1 MKKTVTNKYGRNL
14 MAFALLW
21 AIAAMPLI
29 AFGQTRISA
38 PRNKYKVQDDVKL
51 GQDAAR
57 QVYQQM
63 PILNDAQS
71 TQYLQQVGQRL
82 VNAIPAEFQ
91 RPEFQYSFRI
101 VNARDINA
109 FALPGGPMFVNRGM
123 IEAAQNEGEM
133 AGVMAHEI
141 AHVALRHATA
151 QATKQS
157 GALNQIAGI
166 GMILGGAIFGGQ
178 TGAALGS
185 TLYKGLFV
193 NPYSREYET
202 QADILGSQM
211 LARAGY
217 DPRDLANMF
226 RTIERTSGGGGPEF
240 FSTHPS
246 PENRYNKINQEA
258 SLLRVSPEPIKLT
271 QGFQRTKRYLQ
282 GLPQAPT
289 MQQISQGQGGGT
301 GTGQGSG
308 NSNSGN
314 YSSRVES
321 PSTQTRNLNLG
332 VATISVPANWENVN
346 QSNTEV
352 WLAPSGAYGNQG
364 ITHGTVMG
372 IAQGSGSLQQS
383 TNNYVQGILQANS
396 YLRAQ
401 SNYSNANIGG
411 RSGLAI
417 ALSGTSPVTNRAEIT
432 RIYTTQ
438 LRDGSL
444 FYIVTVSPQSE
455 TSNYNYAFS
464 RMLRSVQFNDR

>member
-1 MKKTVTNKYGRNL
+1 
-14 MAFALLW
+14 MALALLW
-21 AIAAMPLI
+21 VVAVMPLTG
-29 AFGQTRISA
+29 FGQTRISA
-38 PRNKYKVQDDVKL
+38 PRNKYKIQDDVKL
-51 GQDAAR
+51 GQDASR

-63 PILNDAQS
+63 PVLNDNQS

-82 VNAIPAEFQ
+82 VNAIPAEF
-91 RPEFQYSFRI
+91 RHPEFQYSFRI
-101 VNARDINA
+101 INARDINA

-141 AHVALRHATA
+141 SHVALRHATA
-151 QATKQS
+151 QATRQS
-157 GALNQIAGI
+157 SGINQILGI
-166 GMILGGAIFGGQ
+166 GAILGGAILGGQ
-178 TGAALGS
+178 TGAAIGS
-185 TLYKGLFV
+185 TLYRGFLV

-211 LARAGY
+211 MANAGY

-258 SLLRVSPEPIKLT
+258 SMLRVSPEPIKLT

-289 MQQISQGQGGGT
+289 MEQISKGGYGSGQGT
-301 GTGQGSG
+301 GTGNGQGTG
-308 NSNSGN
+308 VGSGN
-314 YSSRVES
+314 YSSRVQL
-321 PSTQTRNLNLG
+321 PSSQTRSLNLG
-332 VATISVPANWENVN
+332 VATAAIPANWQNVN
-346 QSNTEV
+346 QSNNEV
-352 WLAPSGAYGNQG
+352 WVAPEGAYGNQG
-364 ITHGTVMG
+364 ITHGAVIG
-372 IAQGSGSLQQS
+372 IGQGGGNLQQA

-401 SNYSNANIGG
+401 SNYTRAVVGG
-411 RSGLAI
+411 RNGLTI
-417 ALSGTSPVTNRAEIT
+417 TLSGTSPVTNRAETT

-438 LRDGSL
+438 LSDGGL
-444 FYIVTVSPQSE
+444 FYVVTVSPQNE

-464 RMLRSVQFNDR
+464 RMIRSIQF